1 MKRRLVCLLL
11 ALLCAVLAGCGG
23 DAAPDEPEDLPGS
36 DWRTWGL
43 VNDYGTIIRDGEETS
58 VLVCLDESGA
68 TFYYDDATQTV
79 YDSVAFPAEIPD
91 VWYLYTSISFD
102 DRNGDGQSDV
112 CMDFHENEDSEAV
125 YIWYWDAEQ
134 GYVFQPDI
142 STVSRYAA
150 DGSSED
156 SDLLQPIYT
165 RGEYQ
170 WIFHVNITNDTSET
184 LHLEKLQIFMKNAGT
199 TINGGEYVFEGQRL
213 ADIGLGNVTLSPN
226 QNIPW
231 NDGHPLVD
239 FFDEMVYTCTF
250 STPTGQK
257 VVREYSFKLS
267 HDKPEIVYPNYA
279 ADTGRDLVTLRYEA
293 DYCVNVAPGVYWVP
307 ASSLGSSSYNNAEIQ
322 AMLTDTPEQKQ
333 AKIDTLYEALQ
344 LYQIGNFSASDDN
357 IRITEG
363 SIHWEHHKPGY
374 DAVRTNTGCCATD
387 SNWLRYILDGDYDE
401 IGYMAT
407 SQRDGSGHI
416 YNYIKLDGWYYF
428 IDLTHYRTDWVDTA
442 PETGNLEDYQRSDRV
457 LGNIHKVRDVMDY
470 VNYVQDAFS
479 DPPGL
484 MFFYTAENCLALDGV
499 GSSSGITI
507 TYETVHG
514 VDVQVVFDDPG
525 DRLYYTFTSS
535 PWKRADFSVA
545 DSFDFSKM
553 KFSAVR

>member
-1 MKRRLVCLLL
+1 MKRNWIVLLLTL

-156 SDLLQPIYT
+156 SSLLQPIYQN
-165 RGEYQ
+165 GEYQ
-170 WIFHVNITNDTSET
+170 WIFHVNITNDTSDT
-184 LHLEKLQIFMKNAGT
+184 LHLEKLQIFMKNAGE

-213 ADIGLGNVTLSPN
+213 ADIGLGNVMLSPN

-257 VVREYSFKLS
+257 VVRTYNFKLS
-267 HDKPEIVYPNYA
+267 QRKARDFLSGLRLGYGARPGDA
-279 ADTGRDLVTLRYEA
+279 AIRGGLLRQRGARCLLGTGFQPRRQQLHQRGDTGHAHRHAGTEA
-293 DYCVNVAPGVYWVP
+293 GKD
-307 ASSLGSSSYNNAEIQ
+307 
-322 AMLTDTPEQKQ
+322 
-333 AKIDTLYEALQ
+333 
-344 LYQIGNFSASDDN
+344 
-357 IRITEG
+357 
-363 SIHWEHHKPGY
+363 
-374 DAVRTNTGCCATD
+374 
-387 SNWLRYILDGDYDE
+387 
-401 IGYMAT
+401 
-407 SQRDGSGHI
+407 
-416 YNYIKLDGWYYF
+416 
-428 IDLTHYRTDWVDTA
+428 
-442 PETGNLEDYQRSDRV
+442 
-457 LGNIHKVRDVMDY
+457 
-470 VNYVQDAFS
+470 
-479 DPPGL
+479 
-484 MFFYTAENCLALDGV
+484 
-499 GSSSGITI
+499 
-507 TYETVHG
+507 
-514 VDVQVVFDDPG
+514 
-525 DRLYYTFTSS
+525 
-535 PWKRADFSVA
+535 
-545 DSFDFSKM
+545 
-553 KFSAVR
+553 